1 MSSKLSKN
9 SDFFQALAILT
20 GTIIGVGLFSLPYI
34 TAKVGILTMLFYFLV
49 LGVVTSLIGLFYGE
63 IALRTKSLHRLPGYA
78 EKYLGKRAKI
88 IAFISS
94 SLGLTGAI
102 LAYLIIGGRFLGS
115 ILQSCFGGSDFIY
128 VLIFFLAGAILT
140 YFGIGSIAKA
150 ESFLLILFFFILGF
164 IFYKSFWIIDV
175 ENLLNFDIKY
185 LFLPYGAILFSL
197 SGTTL
202 IPEVKE
208 MLSKNPKKLKKLILL
223 AISIAAI
230 TYLFFIF
237 LILGIT
243 GQNTSDDAITG
254 LNNFLGNG
262 IIALAL
268 LFGALTVFTSFLTI
282 SLTFKKILWYD
293 LRLKKN
299 LAWLITCFVP
309 LILFIV
315 GFDNFITVI
324 VLTGGV
330 MLGIDVIIII
340 LIYLKA
346 KTKGD
351 LEPAYNLSIP
361 SFFAYF
367 LILFFIIGIIYE
379 IIYFLK

>member
-1 MSSKLSKN
+1 MNSKLSKN

-49 LGVVTSLIGLFYGE
+49 LGAVTSLIGLFYGE
-63 IALRTKSLHRLPGYA
+63 IALRTKDLHRLPGYA

-88 IAFISS
+88 IAFITN

-115 ILQSCFGGSDFIY
+115 ILQSSFGNNNFIY
-128 VLIFFLAGAILT
+128 VLIFFSIGAVLT

-150 ESFLLILFFFILGF
+150 EFFLLILFFFILGF
-164 IFYKSFWIIDV
+164 IFYKGFWMIDLG
-175 ENLLNFDIKY
+175 NLLNFDIKY

-254 LNNFLGNG
+254 LNNFLGSG
-262 IIALAL
+262 VIMLAL
-268 LFGALTVFTSFLTI
+268 LFGMLTVFTSFLTI
-282 SLTFKKILWYD
+282 SLTLKKILWYD

-299 LAWLITCFVP
+299 LAWLIACFTP
-309 LILFIV
+309 LILFFA

-330 MLGIDVIIII
+330 MLGIDVIIIL

-351 LEPAYNLSIP
+351 LKPAYSLSIP
-361 SFFAYF
+361 RFLIYF

>member
-1 MSSKLSKN
+1 MNSKLSKN
-9 SDFFQALAILT
+9 SNFFQALAILT

-34 TAKVGILTMLFYFLV
+34 TAKVGIFTMLVYFLV
-49 LGVVTSLIGLFYGE
+49 LGAVTSLIGLFYGE
-63 IALRTKSLHRLPGYA
+63 IALRTKGLHRLPGYA
-78 EKYLGKRAKI
+78 GKYLGKRAKVI
-88 IAFISS
+88 SFISNT
-94 SLGLTGAI
+94 LGLTGAI

-115 ILQSCFGGSDFIY
+115 IFQSSFGGSDFVY
-128 VLIFFLAGAILT
+128 VFIFFLVGAILT

-150 ESFLLILFFFILGF
+150 ESFLFILFFFILGF
-164 IFYKSFWIIDV
+164 IFYKGFWMIDAG
-175 ENLLNFDIKY
+175 NLLNFNIEY

-208 MLSKNPKKLKKLILL
+208 ILSKDPKKLKKLILL

-243 GQNTSDDAITG
+243 GQGTSDDAITG
-254 LNNFLGNG
+254 LSNFLGNEV
-262 IIALAL
+262 IVFAL
-268 LFGALTVFTSFLTI
+268 LFGILTVFTSFLTI
-282 SLTFKKILWYD
+282 SLTLKKILWYD

-299 LAWLITCFVP
+299 LAWLIACIVP
-309 LILFIV
+309 LILFII

-324 VLTGGV
+324 ALTGGV
-330 MLGIDVIIII
+330 MLGIDVVIIT

-351 LEPAYNLSIP
+351 LEPAYSLSIP
-361 SFFAYF
+361 SFFVYF

-379 IIYFLK
+379 IVYFIK

>member
-1 MSSKLSKN
+1 MNSKLSKN

-20 GTIIGVGLFSLPYI
+20 GTIMGVGLFSLPYI
-34 TAKVGILTMLFYFLV
+34 TAKVGILTMLFYFLI
-49 LGVVTSLIGLFYGE
+49 LGAVITLIGLFYGE
-63 IALRTKSLHRLPGYA
+63 IALRTKGLHRLPGYT

-88 IAFISS
+88 VAFISS

-102 LAYLIIGGRFLGS
+102 LAYLIIGGRFLGA
-115 ILQSCFGGSDFIY
+115 ILQSCFGSSDFVY
-128 VLIFFLAGAILT
+128 VLIFFSAGAILT
-140 YFGIGSIAKA
+140 YFGISSIAKA
-150 ESFLLILFFFILGF
+150 EFFLLILFFFILGF
-164 IFYKSFWIIDV
+164 IFYKGFWVVNI
-175 ENLLNFDIKY
+175 ENLFNFDIKY

-223 AISIAAI
+223 AILIAAI

-254 LNNFLGNG
+254 LNGFLGSG
-262 IIALAL
+262 VIVLAL
-268 LFGALTVFTSFLTI
+268 LFGILTVFTSFLTI
-282 SLTFKKILWYD
+282 SLTLKKILWYD

-299 LAWLITCFVP
+299 LAWLIACLAP
-309 LILFIV
+309 LILFLA

-324 VLTGGV
+324 ALTGGV

-346 KTKGD
+346 KIKGD
-351 LEPAYNLSIP
+351 LTPAYNLSIP
-361 SFFAYF
+361 RLLVYF
-367 LILFFIIGIIYE
+367 MILFFIIGIIYE

>member
-1 MSSKLSKN
+1 MNSKLSKN

-20 GTIIGVGLFSLPYI
+20 GTIMGVGLFSLPYI
-34 TAKVGILTMLFYFLV
+34 TAKVGILTMLFYFLI
-49 LGVVTSLIGLFYGE
+49 LGAVITLIGLFYGE
-63 IALRTKSLHRLPGYA
+63 IALRTKGLHRLPGYT

-88 IAFISS
+88 VAFISS

-102 LAYLIIGGRFLGS
+102 LAYLIIGGRFLGA
-115 ILQSCFGGSDFIY
+115 ILQSCFGSSDFVY
-128 VLIFFLAGAILT
+128 VLIFFSAGAILT
-140 YFGIGSIAKA
+140 YFGISSIAKV
-150 ESFLLILFFFILGF
+150 EFFLLILFFFILGF
-164 IFYKSFWIIDV
+164 IFYKGFWVVNI
-175 ENLLNFDIKY
+175 ENLFNFDIKY

-223 AISIAAI
+223 AILIAAI

-254 LNNFLGNG
+254 LNGFLGSG
-262 IIALAL
+262 VIVLAL
-268 LFGALTVFTSFLTI
+268 LFGILTVFTSFLTI
-282 SLTFKKILWYD
+282 SLTLKKILWYD

-299 LAWLITCFVP
+299 LAWLIACLAP
-309 LILFIV
+309 LILFLA

-324 VLTGGV
+324 ALTGGV

-346 KTKGD
+346 KIKGD
-351 LEPAYNLSIP
+351 LTPAYNLSIP
-361 SFFAYF
+361 RLLVYF
-367 LILFFIIGIIYE
+367 MILFFIIGIIYE

>member
-34 TAKVGILTMLFYFLV
+34 TAKVGIFTMLFYFLV
-49 LGVVTSLIGLFYGE
+49 LGIVTSLIGLFYGE
-63 IALRTKSLHRLPGYA
+63 IALRTKGLHRLPGYA

-102 LAYLIIGGRFLGS
+102 LAYLIIGGRFLES

-140 YFGIGSIAKA
+140 YFGIGSIAKV

-208 MLSKNPKKLKKLILL
+208 MLSKNPKKLKKLI
-223 AISIAAI
+223 
-230 TYLFFIF
+230 
-237 LILGIT
+237 G
-243 GQNTSDDAITG
+243 
-254 LNNFLGNG
+254 
-262 IIALAL
+262 
-268 LFGALTVFTSFLTI
+268 
-282 SLTFKKILWYD
+282 
-293 LRLKKN
+293 R
-299 LAWLITCFVP
+299 
-309 LILFIV
+309 
-315 GFDNFITVI
+315 
-324 VLTGGV
+324 
-330 MLGIDVIIII
+330 
-340 LIYLKA
+340 
-346 KTKGD
+346 
-351 LEPAYNLSIP
+351 
-361 SFFAYF
+361 
-367 LILFFIIGIIYE
+367 
-379 IIYFLK
+379 

>member
-1 MSSKLSKN
+1 MNSKLSKN
-9 SDFFQALAILT
+9 SNFFQALAILT

-34 TAKVGILTMLFYFLV
+34 TAKVGILTMLFYFLL
-49 LGVVTSLIGLFYGE
+49 LGTVTSLIGLFYGE
-63 IALRTKSLHRLPGYA
+63 IALRTKGLHRLPGYA
-78 EKYLGKRAKI
+78 EKYLGKRAKVI
-88 IAFISS
+88 TFISNI
-94 SLGLTGAI
+94 LGLTGAL

-115 ILQSCFGGSDFIY
+115 ILQSSFGGSDFIY
-128 VLIFFLAGAILT
+128 VLIFFLVGAILT

-150 ESFLLILFFFILGF
+150 ESFLFILFFFILGF
-164 IFYKSFWIIDV
+164 IFYKGFWVIDIG
-175 ENLLNFDIKY
+175 NLFNFNIEY

-208 MLSKNPKKLKKLILL
+208 MLSKDPKKLKKLILL

-243 GQNTSDDAITG
+243 GQSTSDDAITG
-254 LNNFLGNG
+254 LSKFLGNEV
-262 IIALAL
+262 IVFAL
-268 LFGALTVFTSFLTI
+268 LFGILTVFTSFLTI
-282 SLTFKKILWYD
+282 SLTLKKILWYD

-299 LAWLITCFVP
+299 LAWLIACIVPFVFY
-309 LILFIV
+309 II

-330 MLGIDVIIII
+330 MLGIDIVIII

-351 LEPAYNLSIP
+351 LKPAYSLSIP
-361 SFFAYF
+361 RF
-367 LILFFIIGIIYE
+367 LVYSLIVFFIIGIIYE
-379 IIYFLK
+379 IIYFIR

>member
-1 MSSKLSKN
+1 MNSKLSKN

-34 TAKVGILTMLFYFLV
+34 TAKVGILTMLFYFLI
-49 LGVVTSLIGLFYGE
+49 LGAVTALIGLFYGE
-63 IALRTKSLHRLPGYA
+63 IALRTKGLHRLPGYA
-78 EKYLGKRAKI
+78 EKYLGKCAKI
-88 IAFISS
+88 IAFIAS

-115 ILQSCFGGSDFIY
+115 ILQSCFGSSDFVY
-128 VLIFFLAGAILT
+128 VFIFFSAGAILT

-150 ESFLLILFFFILGF
+150 EFFLLILFFFILGF
-164 IFYKSFWIIDV
+164 IFYKGFWAINV
-175 ENLLNFDIKY
+175 ENLFNFDIKY
-185 LFLPYGAILFSL
+185 LFLPYGVILFSL

-208 MLSKNPKKLKKLILL
+208 MLSKNPKKLKKLILS

-237 LILGIT
+237 LISGIT
-243 GQNTSDDAITG
+243 GPNTSDDAITG
-254 LNNFLGNG
+254 LSGFLGNG
-262 IIALAL
+262 IIILAL
-268 LFGALTVFTSFLTI
+268 LFGILTVFTSFLTI
-282 SLTFKKILWYD
+282 SLTLKKILWYD

-299 LAWLITCFVP
+299 LAWFIACLVP
-309 LILFIV
+309 LILFV
-315 GFDNFITVI
+315 AGFDNFITVI
-324 VLTGGV
+324 ALTGGV
-330 MLGIDVIIII
+330 MLGIDVVIII

-351 LEPAYNLSIP
+351 LKPAYSLSVPKFLI
-361 SFFAYF
+361 YF

-379 IIYFLK
+379 IIYFFR